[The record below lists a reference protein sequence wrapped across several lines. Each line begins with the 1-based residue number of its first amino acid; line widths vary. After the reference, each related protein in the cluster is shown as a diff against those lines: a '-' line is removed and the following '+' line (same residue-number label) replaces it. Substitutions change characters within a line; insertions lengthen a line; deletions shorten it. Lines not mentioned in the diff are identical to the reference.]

1 MSTIPPARIYPVTYF
16 LHAHLANPKTLHKVL
31 GTPHLLKLR
40 KASLPGYFAAD
51 NSTVVSSGYGFGE
64 WEAEARLKGVVH
76 YVSNESEEK
85 KLLGLV
91 SAEGEVRVREV
102 EMEVCMGGIWGRK
115 EWVRGCVFEKVERE
129 EVREV
134 REEMVVEGQGKQR
147 AEEVE
152 EEDEMKEEGGEGM
165 TEPGD
170 YKEYLGEDE
179 MEFEE
184 YLIPEPEAYD
194 PIPAE
199 DQTTPEN
206 DLVSSQHPIPAR
218 LSSLSHLEEHETT
231 LPPAT
236 LQHDTIEQATTP
248 CAGLESTPP
257 PPQHEAAA
265 EAPSSPP
272 GPHIARTTVPADSTV
287 KSLVAM
293 YNTLGM

>member
-1 MSTIPPARIYPVTYF
+1 MSTNPPTRIYPVTYF

-40 KASLPGYFAAD
+40 KATLPGYLAAD

-85 KLLGLV
+85 KLLDLV

-115 EWVRGCVFEKVERE
+115 EWVRGCVFEKVERGE
-129 EVREV
+129 EVQEV
-134 REEMVVEGQGKQR
+134 REEVVLEGKGKQR
-147 AEEVE
+147 AEEVG
-152 EEDEMKEEGGEGM
+152 EDEMKEEEGEGI

-170 YKEYLGEDE
+170 YEDYPGEDE
-179 MEFEE
+179 MEMEE
-184 YLIPEPEAYD
+184 DLIPEPEAYN
-194 PIPAE
+194 PLPAE
-199 DQTTPEN
+199 DETTPEN
-206 DLVSSQHPIPAR
+206 AIVSSQHPVPAR
-218 LSSLSHLEEHETT
+218 ISSLSHLEEDQTT
-231 LPPAT
+231 PPPAT
-236 LQHDTIEQATTP
+236 LQHDTIEQDTTP
-248 CAGLESTPP
+248 CAGLESTPS

-272 GPHIARTTVPADSTV
+272 GPHIARTTVPANSTV

-293 YNTLGM
+293 YET